1 MKITAKNSIKYKGR
15 YIAPGETFDAVKAVA
30 EDLLKQGVARLAV
43 VDTAEVDAGKVV
55 AAEES
60 AMIEK
65 INSAKN
71 QAELAALI
79 AANETRPAILEA
91 GEARWKELADTGSV
105 TE

>member
-30 EDLLKQGVARLAV
+30 DDLLKQGVASLAV
-43 VDTAEVDAGKVV
+43 VNTAEVDAGKVA

-65 INSAKN
+65 IN
-71 QAELAALI
+71 
-79 AANETRPAILEA
+79 AANLEA
-91 GEARWKELADTGSV
+91 GEARWKELADAGSV